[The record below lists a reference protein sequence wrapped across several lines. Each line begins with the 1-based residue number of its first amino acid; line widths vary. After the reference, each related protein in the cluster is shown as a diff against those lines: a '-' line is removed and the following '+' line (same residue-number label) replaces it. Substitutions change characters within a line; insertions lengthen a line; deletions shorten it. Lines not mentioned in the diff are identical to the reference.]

1 MQNNKVKLTILVLLT
16 SMILLTA
23 CGGGSTEETPTP
35 TLVNAEDI
43 AANAIATFAV
53 GLTQTALSLP
63 STTPILT
70 STPIPTFPVGMTTTP
85 GSASNSVPTTTCY
98 RLVYI
103 KDVTIPDNT
112 PMKPGEAFTKTW
124 LVQNTG
130 SCKWEV
136 GFRFNVIAG
145 NPMSGVALTLKEEV
159 APGSQ
164 YELSVPLV
172 LPLDATGT
180 LSGTWRMSDAN
191 GTFFGDALTVV
202 VLVSGTAPTITAT
215 ATVKTSTPT
224 STSTP
229 TQTTVP

>member
-1 MQNNKVKLTILVLLT
+1 MQNNQVKIISLMVMTI
-16 SMILLTA
+16 MILLSA
-23 CGGGSTEETPTP
+23 CGGGATEETPTP
-35 TLVNAEDI
+35 TQVNAEEI

-63 STTPILT
+63 SNTPVQT
-70 STPIPTFPVGMTTTP
+70 STPIPTFPVGTNTP
-85 GSASNSVPTTTCY
+85 GSVSSSVPTTSCY

-103 KDVTIPDNT
+103 KDITIPDNT
-112 PMKPGEAFTKTW
+112 PMRPGEAFTKTW

-130 SCKWEV
+130 SCKWDV

-145 NPMSGVALTLKEEV
+145 SPMNGVALTLSEEV

-180 LSGTWRMSDAN
+180 LTGTWRMSDAN
-191 GTFFGDALTVV
+191 GAFFGDALTVV

-215 ATVKTSTPT
+215 ATVNTSTPT

-229 TQTTVP
+229 TETTVP